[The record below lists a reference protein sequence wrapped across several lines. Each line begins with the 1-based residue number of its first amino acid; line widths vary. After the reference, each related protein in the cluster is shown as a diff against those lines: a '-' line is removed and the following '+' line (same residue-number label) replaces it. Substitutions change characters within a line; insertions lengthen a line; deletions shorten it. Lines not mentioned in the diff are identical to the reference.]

1 MYPFDPCFS
10 LNMYPGGGLLDHNSN
25 SIFGVLRNLHTVFL
39 KCDTNSHSQ
48 KQCRRVLFSPR
59 LLQHLLFVDFL
70 MLAILTDMMWYGSF
84 VCISLIIIN
93 VEIFS
98 CASWPSV
105 CLLWR
110 NVYLGLLLI
119 FWWDSLFLMVL
130 SLMSC
135 LFWKLI
141 PVHCFICYCFVPFW
155 RLSFHLAYISFVVW
169 KLLSLIRSRLFVFAF
184 ISFTLGGES

>member
-1 MYPFDPCFS
+1 MLQWTLGCMYPFDPCFS
-10 LNMYPGGGLLDHNSN
+10 LNMYPGVGLLDHNSN
-25 SIFGVLRNLHTVFL
+25 SIFSVLRNLHTVFL

-105 CLLWR
+105 CLLWG
-110 NVYLGLLLI
+110 NTYLSLLPVFFFFIGL
-119 FWWDSLFLMVL
+119 FAFSDVEPQELFLN
-130 SLMSC
+130 
-135 LFWKLI
+135 F
-141 PVHCFICYCFVPFW
+141 
-155 RLSFHLAYISFVVW
+155 
-169 KLLSLIRSRLFVFAF
+169 
-184 ISFTLGGES
+184 GG